1 MSILNMSTVATLTP
15 NLTQRMTR
23 TWTLEERAQLILT
36 QPVAIIS
43 LILCFLAIAANCFSI
58 LATIM
63 GPNGM
68 VTHNKL
74 IVSLGLSDI
83 LLSFSVVSHT
93 VKKVFIPYPN
103 PNSTQQE
110 FLTFYCMT
118 IFSFALYTM
127 ATVISL
133 LNLFA
138 MAVDH
143 YVAIMKPLH
152 YAAYLSRARGNC
164 LIVTIWMLA
173 ILCGFSVFLSDF
185 RNYGKSDLNYCHYLK
200 KRDFQGEYLIISVAF
215 FCLLIILYTYLRIY
229 LEVRRVHRQGPSARM
244 DYIRNRKALFT
255 TLVIIGTFA
264 VCWLPTCLMQII
276 LTIQAKQSPQSIIKH
291 FGVLLRLQRYLNC
304 LILVNTLCDPIVY
317 AVRLR
322 DVKLG
327 YRRIFQKCL
336 FFRSKRR
343 GSLQLTMERRN
354 TQIARL
360 LTMDSIAITTDK
372 EAGTIPCATSI
383 DKCSDSP
390 TKEDQV

>member
-1 MSILNMSTVATLTP
+1 MSIINVSTAATLTA
-15 NLTQRMTR
+15 NVTQGMMRR
-23 TWTLEERAQLILT
+23 WTLEERAQLILS

-43 LILCFLAIAANCFSI
+43 LILCFLAIVANCFSI
-58 LATIM
+58 LATM
-63 GPNGM
+63 LGPNGM

-93 VKKVFIPYPN
+93 INKVLIPYPHKD
-103 PNSTQQE
+103 STQQE
-110 FLTFYCMT
+110 VLTFYCMT
-118 IFSFALYTM
+118 IFAFALYTM
-127 ATVISL
+127 ATIISL

-164 LIVTIWMLA
+164 FIVTIWMLA
-173 ILCGFSVFLSDF
+173 IFCGFSVFLSDI
-185 RNYGKSDLNYCHYLK
+185 RNYGKRDLNYCHYLK
-200 KRDFQGEYLIISVAF
+200 KRDFQGEYLIIAVAF
-215 FCLLIILYTYLRIY
+215 LCLLTILYTYLRIY
-229 LEVRRVHRQGPSARM
+229 IEVRRVHRQGPSARM
-244 DYIRNRKALFT
+244 DYVRNRKALFT

-276 LTIQAKQSPQSIIKH
+276 LTIQAKLSPQSIIKH
-291 FGVLLRLQRYLNC
+291 FGVLFRLQRYLNC

-322 DVKLG
+322 DVQLG

-343 GSLQLTMERRN
+343 GSLQMTMERRN

-360 LTMDSIAITTDK
+360 LTMDSITIPNDK
-372 EAGTIPCATSI
+372 ESGNSLCETSA
-383 DKCSDSP
+383 DKNSDSP
-390 TKEDQV
+390 TKV